1 MRNPRLISKLRNM
14 AASNLQ
20 TAREFGY
27 RARMIP
33 SIDFAIVGAG
43 PYGLSLGA
51 HLAGRGAD
59 FKIFGSP
66 MAVWRS
72 HMPSG
77 MYLKSEGF
85 ASDIFDPRRQHTLEE
100 FCKRNGH
107 AYADVGVP
115 IPVEVFYAY
124 GTDFQRSLLPDLDTR
139 HIEEITSETG
149 GFLLRL
155 DDGATLLA
163 RRVIIAVGI
172 SHYAYVPPELQE
184 LPPQFFSHTSQK
196 RPMSDFAGRKV
207 LVLGAGSSAV
217 DTAGLLQEAGAE
229 AELITRRPKIWFN
242 HPPVVKRGLERA
254 YSTLVKP
261 RSGLG
266 LGWRSRMASD
276 LPNVFHHMPEQFR
289 LRVTRG
295 HLGPSAGWVSRSLVE
310 GRVPIRVNTALH
322 RAEVRGDKVV
332 ATFVETNGDEKE
344 IVADHIVAWTGYK
357 VNLNR
362 LEFLDHKIRQQI
374 STVQNTPRLSRYF
387 ESSVPGL
394 YFVGPSAANSFGPLL
409 RFAWGAKFTSR
420 HLSRYLVR

>member
-1 MRNPRLISKLRNM
+1 
-14 AASNLQ
+14 
-20 TAREFGY
+20 
-27 RARMIP
+27 MIGCV
-33 SIDFAIVGAG
+33 DFAIVGAG

-85 ASDIFDPRRQHTLEE
+85 ASDLFDPRRQHTLRN

-107 AYADVGVP
+107 AYGDVGVP
-115 IPVEVFYAY
+115 IPLEVFYAY
-124 GTDFQRSLLPDLDTR
+124 GREFQRQVLPDLDTR
-139 HIEEITSETG
+139 HIAKITLDGG

-155 DDGATLLA
+155 DDGETLRA
-163 RRVIIAVGI
+163 RQVIIAVGI
-172 SHYAYVPPELQE
+172 THYAYVPPELQE
-184 LPPQFFSHTSQK
+184 LPSQLFSHSSQK
-196 RPMSDFAGRKV
+196 RPMTDFSGRKV

-217 DTAGLLQEAGAE
+217 DMAGLLHEAGAHTQII
-229 AELITRRPKIWFN
+229 ARCPKIWFN
-242 HPPVVKRGLERA
+242 HPPDSKRGLALA
-254 YSTLVKP
+254 YARLLKP

-276 LPNVFHHMPEQFR
+276 LPTVFHSMPEQFR

-295 HLGPSAGWVSRSLVE
+295 HLGPAAGWVSRELVE
-310 GRVPIRVNTALH
+310 GKVPIRLNMALLK
-322 RAEVRGDKVV
+322 AKVRGDKV
-332 ATFVETNGDEKE
+332 AITFSEAGGKQEEV
-344 IVADHIVAWTGYK
+344 VADHVVAGTGYK
-357 VNLNR
+357 VDLSR
-362 LEFLDHKIRQQI
+362 LDFLDETIRAQI
-374 STVQNTPRLSRYF
+374 SEVQKTPRLSRYF

-420 HLSRYLVR
+420 HLSRHLTR

>member
-1 MRNPRLISKLRNM
+1 MTR
-14 AASNLQ
+14 
-20 TAREFGY
+20 
-27 RARMIP
+27 

-51 HLAGRGAD
+51 YLAEVGAD

-85 ASDIFDPRRQHTLEE
+85 ASDLFDPRRRHTLRE
-100 FCKRNGH
+100 FCDRNGH

-124 GTDFQRSLLPDLDTR
+124 GRDFQQHLLPDLDTR
-139 HIEEITSETG
+139 HIAQITLDGS

-155 DDGATLLA
+155 DDGETLRA
-163 RRVIIAVGI
+163 KHVIIAVGI
-172 SHYAYVPPELQE
+172 THYAYVPSELRV
-184 LPPQFFSHTSQK
+184 LPSHLLSHSSQQRPRNDFS
-196 RPMSDFAGRKV
+196 GRKV

-217 DTAGLLQEAGAE
+217 DTAGLLHQAGADTQI
-229 AELITRRPKIWFN
+229 ITRRPKIWFS
-242 HPPVVKRGLERA
+242 HPPDNKRGLELA
-254 YSTLVKP
+254 YSRVLKP

-276 LPNVFHHMPEQFR
+276 LPTVFHRMPENFR

-295 HLGPSAGWVSRSLVE
+295 HLGPAAAWVSRPLVD
-310 GRVPIRVNTALH
+310 GKVPMRVNTELLK
-322 RAEVRGDKVV
+322 AEARGDKVV
-332 ATFVETNGDEKE
+332 VTVAEAGGGQEEV
-344 IVADHIVAWTGYK
+344 VADHVVAATGYK
-357 VNLNR
+357 VDLDR
-362 LEFLDHKIRQQI
+362 LEFLDEKIHQRL
-374 STVQNTPRLSRYF
+374 SHVQNTPRLTRYF

-420 HLSRYLVR
+420 HLSRHLTR